1 MLASNLFP
9 SVRLMNIISKMVT
22 TKATE
27 SKDAPAKE
35 PVDLSAKNQKLQH
48 GPTFPASPNTAVL
61 GGKNAQD
68 SVATLMPGFTEV
80 KLKRQSL
87 EALVAVLRSLVVWGT
102 GAGGGGLGT
111 GLAGGTVTN
120 GTSLRPT
127 SNGTLDADSRPSSTR
142 ISGDEEFASNE
153 AFIDRSN
160 SLRSLRGGA
169 STPDLTDDPGRFE
182 TAKQRKTTLLEG
194 IRKFNFKPKRV

>member
-1 MLASNLFP
+1 
-9 SVRLMNIISKMVT
+9 MNIISKMVT
-22 TKATE
+22 SKATDA
-27 SKDAPAKE
+27 KDAAIKE
-35 PVDLSAKNQKLQH
+35 PIDTSAKNQKLQL
-48 GPTFPASPNTAVL
+48 GPTFPPSPNTAVL

-68 SVATLMPGFTEV
+68 SVAALMPGFTEV

-111 GLAGGTVTN
+111 GPAGGVAVTN

-127 SNGTLDADSRPSSTR
+127 SNGTLDSDSRPASTR
-142 ISGDEEFASNE
+142 ISGDEEFGSNDPSSL
-153 AFIDRSN
+153 DRSN
-160 SLRSLRGGA
+160 SLRSLRGGS

-194 IRKFNFKPKRV
+194 IRKFNFKPKRVCCALV